1 MTFTPVQREKFEA
14 LRRKH
19 RIFFRGSIPAVEWPH
34 NHQRRFAAIQSLGNV
49 KYSEYPAG
57 TESETVTEPW
67 KQRAKELAV
76 QLTERAGRCVRR
88 NEASWRYACEPL
100 IFARL
105 NADVAW

>member
-1 MTFTPVQREKFEA
+1 MTFTPVQRERFEA

-19 RIFFRGSIPAVEWPH
+19 RILFRGSIPAVDWPH
-34 NHQRRFAAIQSLGNV
+34 NHQRRFAAIQSLGNL
-49 KYSEYPAG
+49 KYEDYTADPENDNQA
-57 TESETVTEPW
+57 EPW
-67 KQRAKELAV
+67 KLKAKELAV

-88 NEASWRYACEPL
+88 NEASWRFACEPL